1 MRLSFFAVL
10 RFASKTEIAITVDG
24 DTASAYA
31 VIDGEQVELDALVQD
46 FMASDAGVPFRLA
59 PPEIGPAEAALRGLF
74 H

>member
-1 MRLSFFAVL
+1 L

-24 DTASAYA
+24 DTASAHA

-46 FMASDAGVPFRLA
+46 FMESDAGAPFRLA